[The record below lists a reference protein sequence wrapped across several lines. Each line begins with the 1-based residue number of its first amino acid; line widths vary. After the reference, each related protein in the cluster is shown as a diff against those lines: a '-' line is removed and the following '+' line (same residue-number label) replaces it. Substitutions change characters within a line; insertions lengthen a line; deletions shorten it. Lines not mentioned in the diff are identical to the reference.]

1 MNLNAVT
8 WTLTLLIVGL
18 AKIYSDPSSSWLCS
32 RFTLRGPQVAA
43 PHGAGFNCQTK
54 CYKIWLIRVGAAR
67 ALIPEARD
75 VFILQNAEDAYR
87 LSRIFLVY
95 NDSEA

>member
-1 MNLNAVT
+1 MMNLNAVT

-54 CYKIWLIRVGAAR
+54 YLLDLADPGGRCQSA
-67 ALIPEARD
+67 
-75 VFILQNAEDAYR
+75 
-87 LSRIFLVY
+87 
-95 NDSEA
+95 DS